1 MTFKRLYNS
10 YKYKQIK
17 PIDVSPLRSYVIV
30 NSDVENR
37 GASGPPP
44 PPHKKKN
51 PPVMHEMEGSK
62 H

>member
-37 GASGPPP
+37 GASGPP
-44 PPHKKKN
+44 KKKKIL
-51 PPVMHEMEGSK
+51 MIK
-62 H
+62 